1 MVRRIAAILSAV
13 LLAFAILSVS
23 VLRVASV
30 NYAFNGSLPVTL
42 GETTEAGKI
51 DVNYEFP
58 YPGRILPDHPL
69 WTLKALR
76 DKLWLVV
83 TVNPSRKAELLL
95 LFADKRI
102 AASRILFEKGKPELA
117 FSTLSKA
124 EKYLTEASKQEDE
137 NRKRGRDTKIFLT
150 RLANAS
156 LKHREVINEILVI
169 APEDA
174 KPEIIKIEN
183 SSRDVYKNSRNIL
196 HSLGMTA
203 PENPFN
209 GD

>member
-1 MVRRIAAILSAV
+1 MARRIVAILSAV
-13 LLAFAILSVS
+13 FLAVAILSIS

-30 NYAFNGSLPVTL
+30 NYAFNGSLASTL
-42 GETTEAGKI
+42 GETTNVGEI
-51 DVNYEFP
+51 DVSYEFP

-69 WTLKALR
+69 WPIKALR
-76 DKLWLVV
+76 DKVWV
-83 TVNPSRKAELLL
+83 TLTLNSSRRAELLL

-102 AASRILFEKGKPELA
+102 ASSKILFERGKPELA

-124 EKYLTEASKQEDE
+124 EKYLAEALDLETE
-137 NRKRGRDTKIFLT
+137 NRKGGVDTKSFLT
-150 RLANAS
+150 QLATAS
-156 LKHREVINEILVI
+156 LKHREVINEILMI

-174 KPEIIKIEN
+174 RPEIIKVEN
-183 SSRDVYKNSRNIL
+183 YARDVYKDSRNIL
-196 HSLGMTA
+196 HSLGMSA